1 MKIHAFK
8 VNKEDKTADLVDV
21 LKLINAEKRLD
32 KRIRLIN
39 RAELRVDSI
48 ELRDGV
54 WLLDFV
60 KFRQT
65 QGPGRGK
72 KKAKT
77 EGFDFKRGESFAE
90 ETAALYDPA
99 TNYILIQYNHS
110 GVRAGSI
117 AQYLSDYDGTSA
129 NIYSLDPKYD
139 PDTER
144 KLQQKAIKKSLSFRI
159 DVTQM
164 SAQDLKNGVALEK
177 AIGFGRDCS
186 AGQITVELSAGGA
199 RDNGLKGKVN
209 ATLKALRSLA
219 GDNPAAVQSV
229 KIGGKASE
237 DDAVEVLDLLTERL
251 HVELTDIKPG
261 PDLRLPLDDRWKGI
275 LRARN
280 SWKKVLT

>member
-8 VNKEDKTADLVDV
+8 VNKEDGSADLVDV
-21 LKLINAEKRLD
+21 LRLVHAESKLD

-39 RAELRVDSI
+39 RAELRIDSI

-54 WLLDFV
+54 WLIDFV

-77 EGFDFKRGESFAE
+77 EGFEFKRGESFAE
-90 ETAALYDPA
+90 ETAALYDPS
-99 TNYILIQYNHS
+99 TKYMLVQYNHS

-117 AQYLSDYDGTSA
+117 AQYLSDYDGSA
-129 NIYSLDPKYD
+129 ANVYNLDPKYD

-144 KLQQKAIKKSLSFRI
+144 KLQKKAIKKSLSFRI

-164 SAQDLKNGVALEK
+164 SAQDLKNGVALEQ
-177 AIGFGRDCS
+177 AIAFGRDCS
-186 AGQITVELSAGGA
+186 AGQITVELSAGGT
-199 RDNGLKGKVN
+199 RDNGLKGKIG
-209 ATLKALRSLA
+209 ATLNALQKLA
-219 GDNPAAVQSV
+219 GNNPAAVQSV
-229 KIGGKASE
+229 KLGGKESA

-251 HVELTDIKPG
+251 HVELSDIKPG
-261 PDLRLPLDDRWKGI
+261 LDLRLPLDDRWKGL
-275 LRARN
+275 LRAKN
-280 SWKKVLT
+280 GWKKVLT